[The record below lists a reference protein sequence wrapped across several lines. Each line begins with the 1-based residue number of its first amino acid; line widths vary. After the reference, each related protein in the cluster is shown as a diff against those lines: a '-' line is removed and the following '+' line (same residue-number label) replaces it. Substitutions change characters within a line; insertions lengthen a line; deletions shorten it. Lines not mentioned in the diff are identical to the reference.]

1 MPKKPAAKPA
11 AKAKPRIAAKPKELD
26 PNSLVRREAGDY
38 RTPDERFEV
47 RTTGVGWMLLDH
59 ETTDDLGQPL
69 IRGPYATRSA
79 ASEAIPEAR
88 RATIKELKR
97 RR

>member
-1 MPKKPAAKPA
+1 MPKKTARAS
-11 AKAKPRIAAKPKELD
+11 AKAKPVDVD
-26 PNSLVRREAGDY
+26 PNSLARREGGGY
-38 RTPDERFEV
+38 RTPDDRFEV
-47 RTTGVGWMLLDH
+47 RTTSVGWMLLDH

-69 IRGPYATRSA
+69 TRGPFATRSA

-88 RATIKELKR
+88 RATIKPVKR

>member
-1 MPKKPAAKPA
+1 MPKRTAKVKP
-11 AKAKPRIAAKPKELD
+11 KAKPKADDLA

-38 RTPDERFEV
+38 RTPDARFEV

-59 ETTDDLGQPL
+59 ETMDDLGQPMT
-69 IRGPYATRSA
+69 RGPFATRSA

-88 RATIKELKR
+88 RATIKPVKR
-97 RR
+97 PR

>member
-1 MPKKPAAKPA
+1 MPTKK
-11 AKAKPRIAAKPKELD
+11 KAQPKDLD
-26 PNSLVRREAGDY
+26 PNSLVRREGGGY
-38 RTPDERFEV
+38 QTPDERFEV

-59 ETTDDLGQPL
+59 ETKDDLGQPL
-69 IRGPYATRSA
+69 TRGPFATRSA

-88 RATIKELKR
+88 RASIKPVKR